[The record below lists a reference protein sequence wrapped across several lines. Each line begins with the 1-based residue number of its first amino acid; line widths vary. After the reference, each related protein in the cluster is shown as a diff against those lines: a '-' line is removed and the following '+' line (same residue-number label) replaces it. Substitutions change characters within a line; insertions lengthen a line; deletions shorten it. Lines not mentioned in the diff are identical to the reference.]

1 MDRFDCI
8 VIGAGSGGLTV
19 ARGLAR
25 ASKKVLLIEKGEIG
39 GDCTNVG
46 CVPSKALLS
55 YVREH
60 PGCGLK
66 DALKHTRAIRQEI
79 RDSESIDALTKEG
92 IHVIHGEAHF
102 RNTRTIQV
110 GGAEYT
116 ARTIVIAVGS
126 RPQRMEILGARE
138 GSVITNESFFELE
151 DGSSD
156 LVIVGGGYI
165 GCELA
170 EAAVRAGSRV
180 TIIQRDALLIPREE
194 VVSSKCIEEY
204 LRTIGVVI
212 YTGASIASTDGTH
225 VIIKSA
231 EGEAF
236 SVPYSHI
243 LTALG
248 RGPVL
253 DSLHLDAAG
262 IVTKKGIVTNA
273 FCQTSVPHIY
283 AIGDCVDGNPS
294 FTHWANNE
302 GRSVVRNI
310 LFPYWKTSYRHEPL
324 PTTLYTGIEIAR
336 VGQTQ
341 QELLKEYTP
350 DALITIQ
357 VDAVSNDRAHITQ
370 KTEGFVILHALRAT
384 GRILG
389 GTIALRGAGEILPR
403 LTQALRQN
411 ESASS
416 LSQQVFAYPTQ
427 ADLLKRAADAIV
439 IERITHPR
447 SVIRAFLTTFGARI
461 FASGIWLSV
470 ITSFLYAK
478 SQSGMS
484 TFELLKT
491 FITFVSTHPL
501 GPLLYILCYS
511 LRPLLFI
518 PATLLTFASGV
529 LFGLWYGLA
538 LTVVA
543 ETSSAMVAYIMA
555 RTVAAGSVLRTKLG
569 EQLKD
574 LLQSDLA
581 INLLITRFA
590 FLPFDA
596 VNFICGALK
605 VPPLTFFWTTL
616 IGITPGAFVFI
627 LAGTSVDREA
637 FLTEFAV
644 HIQTGPLLIAGA
656 LLILCLIV
664 AKVLKRNTLKG
675 A

>member
-1 MDRFDCI
+1 MSTFDCI

-25 ASKKVLLIEKGEIG
+25 AGKKVLLIEKGEIG

-66 DALKHTRAIRQEI
+66 DALIHARTLRQEI
-79 RDSESIDALTKEG
+79 RDSESIDALSKEG
-92 IHVIHGEAHF
+92 IDVIHGEAHF
-102 RNTRTIQV
+102 INAHIVQANDV
-110 GGAEYT
+110 QYT
-116 ARTIVIAVGS
+116 ARKIVIAIGS
-126 RPQRMEILGARE
+126 RPQRIEMPGARE
-138 GSVITNESFFELE
+138 GSVITNEAFFELQ
-151 DGSSD
+151 DGSDD

-170 EAAVRAGSRV
+170 EAAARAGSRV
-180 TIIQRDALLIPREE
+180 TIIQRDSHLIPREE
-194 VVSSKCIEEY
+194 IASSKYIEEY
-204 LRTIGVVI
+204 LRAIGVTI
-212 YTGASIASTDGTH
+212 HTGASIASIHNSH
-225 VIIKSA
+225 VQIKDAASH
-231 EGEAF
+231 EYP
-236 SVPYSHI
+236 VTYSHI

-248 RGPVL
+248 RTPVL
-253 DSLHLDAAG
+253 DSLHLGAAG
-262 IVTKKGIVTNA
+262 IAIEKGIVTNA

-283 AIGDCVDGNPS
+283 AIGDCVEGNPS

-324 PTTLYTGIEIAR
+324 PTTLYTGVEIAR
-336 VGQTQ
+336 VGKTQ
-341 QELLKEYTP
+341 QELLKEYSK
-350 DALITIQ
+350 DMLITVR
-357 VDAVSNDRAHITQ
+357 VDASTNDRAHITQ
-370 KTEGFVILHALRAT
+370 KSEGFVMLHALRAT

-389 GTIALRGAGEILPR
+389 GTIALHGAGEILPR
-403 LTQALRQN
+403 LTQALRGGEN
-411 ESASS
+411 ASS
-416 LSQQVFAYPTQ
+416 LSRQVFAYPTH
-427 ADLLKRAADAIV
+427 ADLLKRAADAVV
-439 IERITHPR
+439 IERITHPQ
-447 SVIRAFLTTFGARI
+447 SVIRAFLTTFGTRI
-461 FASGIWLSV
+461 FASGIWLSI
-470 ITSFLYAK
+470 ITSFMYAK
-478 SQSGMS
+478 AQSGMS
-484 TFELLKT
+484 TLDLLKA

-538 LTVVA
+538 LTIVA
-543 ETSSAMVAYIMA
+543 ETSSAMVAYTMA
-555 RTVAAGSVLRTKLG
+555 RTVAAGSMLRTRLG

-574 LLQSDLA
+574 LLQTDLA
-581 INLLITRFA
+581 THLLITRFA

-605 VPPLTFFWTTL
+605 ISPFTFFWTTFV
-616 IGITPGAFVFI
+616 GIIPGAFVFI
-627 LAGTSVDREA
+627 LAGTSVDRVA
-637 FLTEFAV
+637 FLTDFTV

-664 AKVLKRNTLKG
+664 AKVLKRNTLR
-675 A
+675 AV